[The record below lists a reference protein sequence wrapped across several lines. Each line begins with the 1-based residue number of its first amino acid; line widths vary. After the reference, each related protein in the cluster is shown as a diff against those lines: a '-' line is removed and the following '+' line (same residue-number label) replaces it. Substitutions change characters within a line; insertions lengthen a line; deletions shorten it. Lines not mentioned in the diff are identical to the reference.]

1 MSADVNAVPRI
12 RTEPP
17 RPLNMSHPRTEIQ
30 ASPPATKTPLVWLD
44 APTRFGGLS
53 KLLRIERP
61 SQLVFWIFFAAM
73 TCLIL
78 FIRISNAFTYHPVF
92 VAYAAVVGAL
102 IVARYVFFALYNP
115 PLLLPSAYEPHVAA
129 IVPAK
134 NESMGIY
141 VTARSLAEQDYPSEK
156 LTVVLIND
164 GSTDDTGYWMDRA
177 ATDFGFKVI
186 HLAKNRGKRDAIG
199 EGMRVHSAEVT
210 ALIDSDVQL
219 DRNALREALRG
230 FYSPRIAAVCGHTDV
245 QNANVTWLTRMQT
258 QQYFIAFRTFRALE
272 GHFRSVI
279 CCSGAF
285 SVYRTTVLRRIMP
298 QWLSQTFLG
307 VKRTFGDDRGL
318 TNIILRE
325 GFETIY
331 VPTAKASTIVPE
343 TLSKYMRQQVRWRRS
358 FIIEAIIGARHMWR
372 RPLGAAI
379 AFYGLLLVTAMAP
392 FIVGY
397 FLVLGPLTGR
407 VNPIGYLVGL
417 CLIVLLHQTF
427 YWAFQLPPA
436 RKVGFLSLMPMLP
449 MWLAASLLMLPWA
462 LVTLRTSCWGT
473 R

>member
-1 MSADVNAVPRI
+1 MSR
-12 RTEPP
+12 
-17 RPLNMSHPRTEIQ
+17 PRTKIQ
-30 ASPPATKTPLVWLD
+30 VLPPAPETPLVWLD
-44 APTRFGGLS
+44 APTQFGGLS
-53 KLLRIERP
+53 KFLRIERP
-61 SQLVFWIFFAAM
+61 SQLAFWILFAAM
-73 TCLIL
+73 ASLIL
-78 FIRISNAFTYHPVF
+78 LVRLSNVLTYHPVF
-92 VAYAAVVGAL
+92 AAYGALVGAL
-102 IVARYVFFALYNP
+102 IIARYVFFALYNP
-115 PLLLPSAYEPHVAA
+115 RLLPPEVYEPDLAV
-129 IVPAK
+129 IIPAK
-134 NESMGIY
+134 NESRGIY
-141 VTARSLAEQDYPSEK
+141 ATARSLAEQDYPSEK

-186 HLAKNRGKRDAIG
+186 HLAENKGKRAAIA
-199 EGMRVHSAEVT
+199 EGMRVHDAEVT

-219 DRNALREALRG
+219 DRDALREVLRG
-230 FYSPRIAAVCGHTDV
+230 FCSPRIAAVCGHTDV
-245 QNANVTWLTRMQT
+245 QNAEVNWLTRMQT

-285 SVYRTTVLRRIMP
+285 SVYRTSVLRRVMKE
-298 QWLSQTFLG
+298 WLSQTFLG

-318 TNIILRE
+318 TNLILRQ
-325 GFETIY
+325 GLETIY

-343 TLSKYMRQQVRWRRS
+343 TLSKYMTQQVRWRRS

-372 RPLGAAI
+372 RPLGAAM
-379 AFYGLLLVTAMAP
+379 AFYALLLVTLMAP

-397 FLVLGPLTGR
+397 FLVLGPITGQ
-407 VNPIGYLVGL
+407 VNPLGYLIGL
-417 CLIVLLHQTF
+417 FLIVMLHQTF

-449 MWLAASLLMLPWA
+449 MWIAASLLMLPWA
-462 LVTLRTSCWGT
+462 LVTLRTRGWGT